1 MTTVASIEPTILA
14 VPPGGEASCELTVD
28 NRGDIVEGYRLEV
41 LGDAA
46 PWASVE
52 PAMLSVYPGGRAT
65 ARVAFRIPRSPAVPA
80 AEVPFAVRVLPVER
94 PDTAVVP
101 EGVLRVGVYTDTTA
115 ELLPHTSK
123 ARRVARHDVAIDNG
137 GNSPLRVDLSAT
149 DPDRSLVLKVRPAQ
163 LVVAPGRA
171 AFGQVTVRHRG
182 LRWKGQPA
190 SRPFQVTVAGD
201 DGPPRILDGNSVQQ
215 PLLSR
220 WIPKALALLL
230 LLAVVA
236 AGLWFG
242 LLKPAIRSGADAEI
256 KDKVVPNAL
265 AAPAGKGGGAKP
277 PAAGGG
283 ASQAPDT
290 NAAGAPAASGTAQ
303 PGGAP
308 AAAQPAR
315 PGGELSSGRLDVDAA
330 AGGGKGRAA
339 SDAVAANTTFWL
351 TDISLGAPQGDT
363 GQLDISVAG
372 RPPFL
377 TLSLA
382 TFRGPQDFHWVTPIQ
397 VPAGGQL
404 AMNLTCTTAGPP
416 LPGRQ
421 ANRCWGWMSWSGLM
435 QPART

>member
-1 MTTVASIEPTILA
+1 MTTVASIDPTILA

-28 NRGDIVEGYRLEV
+28 NQGDIVEGYRLEV

-65 ARVAFRIPRSPAVPA
+65 ARVVFRIPRSSAVPA
-80 AEVPFAVRVLPVER
+80 AEVPFAVRVLPVEH
-94 PDTAVVP
+94 PETATVP
-101 EGVLRVGVYTDTTA
+101 EGMLRVGAYADATV
-115 ELLPHTSK
+115 ELFPHTSK
-123 ARRVARHDVAIDNG
+123 ARRVARHDVAIDNK
-137 GNSPLRVDLSAT
+137 GNSALRVELSAA
-149 DPDRSLVLKVRPAQ
+149 DQDGALGLKARPAH
-163 LVVAPGRA
+163 LVVPPGRA

-182 LRWKGQPA
+182 LRWRGQPA

-220 WIPKALALLL
+220 WIFKALAV
-230 LLAVVA
+230 LLALALVA

-265 AAPAGKGGGAKP
+265 AAPGAKGGANP
-277 PAAGGG
+277 PGAAGGG
-283 ASQAPDT
+283 ASQAPDA
-290 NAAGAPAASGTAQ
+290 NAAGASATAA

-339 SDAVAANTTFWL
+339 GDAVAANTTFWL
-351 TDISLGAPQGDT
+351 TDVSLGAPQGDT

-372 RPPFL
+372 KPAFL

-404 AMNLTCTTAGPP
+404 VMNLTCTTAGPA

-421 ANRCWGWMSWSGLM
+421 ANRCWGWRSWSGLM